1 MTKRLLAALALALA
15 LPPAGA
21 APLALDVELA
31 PGTATVGD
39 LVTATLTL
47 RGAPDDPTRM
57 PRFPDWSRG
66 WGEVEV
72 REAAPPARVESPAGP
87 IWTQRIVLSAFATGR
102 LRLPPVAVAI
112 PGQPPAA
119 VATPADLA
127 LEIDSVLPPDPQA
140 REPRPP
146 APPRRL
152 GVPAAFAWT
161 VAALAALA
169 VAATWL
175 LRRRRRV
182 ALGPEPVQLSP
193 LAELNRALGGI
204 DAADLEGGHAAL
216 SLALR
221 RFLGRSF
228 QMPAPQSSTTELGR
242 RLGQRGLDR
251 DLVRRAVRLLREVD
265 QVKFA
270 RAAATRQVLAARVTE
285 AREVARAVDLHLH
298 PPATEAAA

>member
-1 MTKRLLAALALALA
+1 MTRRLLAALALALA
-15 LPPAGA
+15 VTPAGA
-21 APLALDVELA
+21 APLALDIELA

-47 RGAPDDPTRM
+47 RGAPDDPART

-72 REAAPPARVESPAGP
+72 LEAAPPVRIESPAGP

-112 PGQPPAA
+112 AGQPPAA
-119 VATPADLA
+119 VATPTDLA
-127 LEIDSVLPPDPQA
+127 LEIASVLPPDPQR

-152 GVPAAFAWT
+152 GVPAGFAWT
-161 VAALAALA
+161 VAAFAALA
-169 VAATWL
+169 VAAAL
-175 LRRRRRV
+175 ALRRRRRA
-182 ALGPEPVQLSP
+182 ALGPELVRLSP
-193 LAELNRALGGI
+193 LEELTRALGAVA
-204 DAADLEGGHAAL
+204 AADLEGGHAAL

-265 QVKFA
+265 QIKFA
-270 RAAATRQVLAARVTE
+270 RAAATREGLAARVAE
-285 AREVARAVDLHLH
+285 AREVARAIDLHLH